1 MTKKGRKAKKLK
13 KKKVKVKRPIRKWA
27 KKVKTKKWIPIH
39 APKIFNEVIIGETI
53 TSDPQKVIGKTVEL
67 KLSILLRDMSKS
79 HIQIKLVIDRI
90 KDEEA
95 YTQIIKYSLSRIMLS
110 RIVRRRTSKVESV
123 DDITTQD
130 GKRIRIKSFAITLK
144 KATSFQKTSVRNKL
158 SKMIRRIASEYN
170 FEAFV
175 LGAVS
180 DKIQSDINKKLK
192 KIYPLRK
199 VEIRMINIVPEKK
212 TTGEHRLLKEEE
224 AT

>member
-27 KKVKTKKWIPIH
+27 KKVKTKKWVPIH

-53 TSDPQKVIGKTVEL
+53 TSDPKKVIGKTVEL

-79 HIQIKLVIDRI
+79 HIQIKLVIDSI
-90 KDEEA
+90 KDDGV
-95 YTQIIKYSLSRIMLS
+95 YTQIVKYSLSRIMLS
-110 RIVRRRTSKVESV
+110 RIIRRRTSKVESV
-123 DDITTQD
+123 DDVTTQD

-144 KATSFQKTSVRNKL
+144 KATSLQKTSVRNKL
-158 SKMIRRIASEYN
+158 SKLIRKTASEYN

-192 KIYPLRK
+192 KVYPLRK

>member
-1 MTKKGRKAKKLK
+1 
-13 KKKVKVKRPIRKWA
+13 
-27 KKVKTKKWIPIH
+27 
-39 APKIFNEVIIGETI
+39 
-53 TSDPQKVIGKTVEL
+53 
-67 KLSILLRDMSKS
+67 MSKS
-79 HIQIKLVIDRI
+79 HIQIKLVIDSI
-90 KDEEA
+90 KDDGV
-95 YTQIIKYSLSRIMLS
+95 YTQIVKYSLSRIMLS
-110 RIVRRRTSKVESV
+110 RIIRRRTSKVESV
-123 DDITTQD
+123 DDVTTQD

-144 KATSFQKTSVRNKL
+144 KATSLQKTSVRNKL
-158 SKMIRRIASEYN
+158 SKLIRKTASEYN

-192 KIYPLRK
+192 KVYPLRK